1 MGGGVCLF
9 MGALP
14 GGGSKKKSIKGILK
28 GLLIYYTYKLPLI
41 RAVNDG
47 ICLFVIVIETWI
59 SIQSELPTN
68 QNALSQKVRIG
79 VRNAIECTI
88 LMWGSL
94 HLSTTHQYSSLST

>member
-1 MGGGVCLF
+1 MGGGVCLL

-47 ICLFVIVIETWI
+47 ICLFVVVIETWLLETWLLENVDFYPI
-59 SIQSELPTN
+59 RTPDQSECFISKGPYR
-68 QNALSQKVRIG
+68 SP
-79 VRNAIECTI
+79 
-88 LMWGSL
+88 
-94 HLSTTHQYSSLST
+94 